1 VAKNQYPL
9 TLPPCYRGKEFM
21 KTIIEAGRPRLA
33 SQLREIIQYRDL
45 LVLLAYR
52 DYRVRYAQTVLGF
65 TWALIQPLLTLLI
78 FILVFQKAVKVDTGN
93 IPYALFALTGM
104 WAWSYFA
111 YVITQAGQSIV
122 SSQALVTKIY
132 FPRLIIPL
140 SKGIVGLIDFMIVLL
155 LLMLLLV
162 WYRFVPGINVLTLP
176 LWIIAVV
183 LFSMAVGTW
192 FSALTIRFR
201 DLQYVIPFLVQIGL
215 YLSPVGYPSSQIPA
229 QYRTIYYLNPMAG
242 IIDGFRWSLLGTP
255 LPEVKFLLYS
265 GIIILLLFVSG
276 IYYFQRTERQIAD
289 II

>member
-1 VAKNQYPL
+1 
-9 TLPPCYRGKEFM
+9 M
-21 KTIIEAGRPRLA
+21 KTIIEAGRPGLA

-78 FILVFQKAVKVDTGN
+78 FILVFQKAVKVDTGP

-140 SKGIVGLIDFMIVLL
+140 SKGIVGLIDFLIVLL
-155 LLMLLLV
+155 LLVLLLV
-162 WYRFVPGINVLTLP
+162 WYRFVPGIQVLTLP

-183 LFSMAVGTW
+183 LFSMAAGTW

-215 YLSPVGYPSSQIPA
+215 YLSPVGYPSSQIPE
-229 QYRTIYYLNPMAG
+229 QYRTLYYLNPMAG
-242 IIDGFRWSLLGTP
+242 IIDGFRWSLLGTA
-255 LPEVKFLLYS
+255 LPEPRYLLYS
-265 GIIILLLFVSG
+265 GGIILLLFLSG